1 MKISIKDSLTIE
13 EIKDQFS
20 KKFPYLKIE
29 FFTKPHKKFTGSK
42 KENMI
47 PTDVTIGESRSVH
60 SIGELIIDEHT
71 KVAHLEK
78 EMLEKFGLFA
88 QVFRRSGKVWIE
100 TTVTDDWTL
109 EKQNTEAESFIK
121 DIRENEDAYNR
132 EHLS

>member
-47 PTDVTIGESRSVH
+47 PTDVTIGVSRSVH
-60 SIGELIIDEHT
+60 STGELTIDEHT

-78 EMLEKFGLFA
+78 EMLEKFGLFV

-109 EKQNTEAESFIK
+109 GKQNTEAESFIK

-132 EHLS
+132 ELLS